1 MLKYEEI
8 DPKSDLYRNNF
19 VWWLDRYI
27 EQQVEGSIDFSKPRS
42 HDLLQKKMTKLIN
55 EYDFNVIVGFVP
67 EELLVWSVTHKRA
80 IEEFTARI
88 CVGLPIFARYLH
100 LLAHALR
107 DFERENYLG
116 PEQQIALEVYSHM
129 FGILKVRF
137 PDKALLIE
145 TLIHKAQTR
154 TEITRPTCPECSSDH
169 ITSNGPLWFCQSCG
183 RKWTKNPRRTK
194 YND

>member
-19 VWWLDRYI
+19 VAWLDRYI

-55 EYDFNVIVGFVP
+55 EYDFNVIVGHVP
-67 EELLVWSVTHKRA
+67 EEFLVWSVTHKRA
-80 IEEFTARI
+80 IEEFSARI
-88 CVGLPIFARYLH
+88 CVELPIFARYLH

-116 PEQQIALEVYSHM
+116 PEQRIAFECYSHM
-129 FGILKVRF
+129 FGIFKVQY
-137 PDKALLIE
+137 PKEALFIE
-145 TLIHKAQTR
+145 ALIHKAKTQ
-154 TEITRPTCPECSSDH
+154 TEITRPNCPDCQSSE
-169 ITSNGPLWFCQSCG
+169 IVSNGLRWQCKSCG
-183 RKWTKNPRRTK
+183 RQFSKNPRRPK
-194 YND
+194 A